1 MPSCADCGKDTP
13 ADQAAMT
20 ADGPICKACHD
31 ERLVQARDVRV
42 RAAKALG
49 RHDPENAFGD
59 ATFNPRKRKAAVAL
73 FVVSLGLLLVLYAMK
88 LANVL

>member
-1 MPSCADCGKDTP
+1 M
-13 ADQAAMT
+13 
-20 ADGPICKACHD
+20 
-31 ERLVQARDVRV
+31 RV